1 MNTGGPNRPSLVAGS
16 APAAQPAGR
25 ILADMENRKPQ
36 ASMQAAGR
44 RRLPWILVLGCLILV
59 AFLVV
64 LRWPGMPASGAG
76 SEFADDGTV
85 GQPLPATQGTIER
98 PRDAQPQ
105 GAVIIDDPAM
115 AETRSALESLP
126 SADDAP
132 AATDDARI
140 ASAPTRQ
147 SRSNATRRRTA
158 ARKAAKKPETDLFS
172 TLMQIIKQDE
182 PAGDKAKTAQPSSM
196 DALIA
201 QIEAEDNRN
210 RSENQAAL
218 ASLGGESGGTTTP
231 VRSPD
236 VQQELRACPR
246 ANTVAGIE
254 CRRRVCAEHA
264 GDAACPRQ

>member
-1 MNTGGPNRPSLVAGS
+1 
-16 APAAQPAGR
+16 
-25 ILADMENRKPQ
+25 MENRKPQ
-36 ASMQAAGR
+36 APVQATGR
-44 RRLPWILVLGCLILV
+44 RRLPWILALGCLILV

-64 LRWPGMPASGAG
+64 LRWPAGMSASGAG
-76 SEFADDGTV
+76 SEFAGDGTL
-85 GQPLPATQGTIER
+85 GQALPATQGTIER
-98 PRDAQPQ
+98 PQPDTQPQ

-126 SADDAP
+126 SADDAAT
-132 AATDDARI
+132 AAADNRT
-140 ASAPTRQ
+140 ASASRATR
-147 SRSNATRRRTA
+147 SRSSAARRKPA
-158 ARKAAKKPETDLFS
+158 ARKAASQSENDLLS
-172 TLMQIIKQDE
+172 TLMGIIKRDE
-182 PAGDKAKTAQPSSM
+182 AAKDKAKGAQPSSM

-201 QIEAEDNRN
+201 QIEAEDSRN

-218 ASLGGESGGTTTP
+218 ASLGGDGDKAAAP